1 MDYRTAGLVGS
12 HQGRVRAD
20 MELPCDT
27 ISGAIA
33 QIYCKLAHRFS
44 LISASPRGGASG
56 LAKNLKNPLRKT

>member
-1 MDYRTAGLVGS
+1 MDYRTTGLVGG

-33 QIYCKLAHRFS
+33 QIYCKLAQNFP
-44 LISASPRGGASG
+44 LISASPKGGI
-56 LAKNLKNPLRKT
+56 RIR

>member
-1 MDYRTAGLVGS
+1 MGYRTAGLVGG

-44 LISASPRGGASG
+44 LVSASPKGGHQD
-56 LAKNLKNPLRKT
+56 LLKTSKIRY